1 MFLSFSFNSYD
12 FAQRLRLSG
21 GFQLSPD
28 FRQRASSN
36 ASSCGRLSPIRAL
49 DLEPE
54 WGFPQVDYQ
63 NATMTQAQVDQL
75 ASSMSDELK
84 LHSDLLQQ
92 QGSVVL
98 IILLLYS
105 TFCFDGG
112 GSYHC
117 ASHTL
122 IHTHID
128 TDTRTDCMCII
139 SCENLSCVNCSIKS
153 TSVLLFFSQPNDHTA
168 GAGSVPHPAF
178 PRSPRRRRIR
188 PHSSSSSNRRSR
200 HNSNS
205 HSSYHKATRSM
216 DPSPSQPAAMPRCNL
231 SRR

>member
-1 MFLSFSFNSYD
+1 M
-12 FAQRLRLSG
+12 
-21 GFQLSPD
+21 
-28 FRQRASSN
+28 
-36 ASSCGRLSPIRAL
+36 SPIRAL

-75 ASSMSDELK
+75 AGSMADELK

-98 IILLLYS
+98 IILLLFS

-122 IHTHID
+122 THTQ
-128 TDTRTDCMCII
+128 T
-139 SCENLSCVNCSIKS
+139 LV
-153 TSVLLFFSQPNDHTA
+153 QTA
-168 GAGSVPHPAF
+168 CASYLV
-178 PRSPRRRRIR
+178 RIVR
-188 PHSSSSSNRRSR
+188 V
-200 HNSNS
+200 
-205 HSSYHKATRSM
+205 
-216 DPSPSQPAAMPRCNL
+216 
-231 SRR
+231 